1 MINLKSLPDILF
13 EPILTSITEI
23 IFSIDYGLTLAD
35 TQKRPFSRLDLE
47 LLPRTIHLALVR
59 YFSHLYAV

>member
-35 TQKRPFSRLDLE
+35 T
-47 LLPRTIHLALVR
+47 
-59 YFSHLYAV
+59 